1 MNILLFIILPL
12 FYQPS
17 DDFKLRSGDL
27 IFQEACKGDSD
38 NTIKEVT
45 SSIGDYQFTH
55 VGIVYIDEKDS
66 IYVLEATRPKV
77 TLTPL
82 RDYLYPQE
90 TDGCYPK
97 SVVGRLMAEYE
108 YCIPQALKEG
118 MTLIG
123 KDYDD
128 GFILDN
134 DKYYCSELIYNIFLK
149 ANDGIPIFPLNTMT
163 FKSTQT
169 GEITKGWIEYFEK
182 YNLPVPEGELGINPG
197 AMSRSDVL
205 DIVFYYP

>member
-1 MNILLFIILPL
+1 MNILLFITLTL
-12 FYQPS
+12 LYQPS

-77 TLTPL
+77 TLTPF

-90 TDGCYPK
+90 ANGCYPK
-97 SVVGRLMAEYE
+97 SVVGRLKAEYQH
-108 YCIPQALKEG
+108 YIPQALKEG

-134 DKYYCSELIYNIFLK
+134 DKYYCSELIYDILLK
-149 ANDGIPIFPLNTMT
+149 ANDGTPIFPLNTMT
-163 FKSTQT
+163 FKSSET
-169 GEITKGWIEYFEK
+169 GEITEGWIEYFKK
-182 YNLPVPEGELGINPG
+182 YDLPVPEGEPGINPG
-197 AMSRSDVL
+197 VMSRSDVI
-205 DIVFYYP
+205 DIIFYYP